1 MKKPQR
7 IGSIL
12 ETTLKGLEVDGQ
24 IRAYSLWG
32 AWKEI
37 VGEPI
42 AQQAQPQAI
51 RNGILFVTVSHST
64 WVQQLQFLKTMLLDK
79 INTYFGE
86 PLIKDMRF
94 RLGKTPSSLT
104 SAAKTEAWQKEN
116 LDDATLKRIENLL
129 RNVPDEETKKA
140 IREVFIK
147 GAKVDRHRKK

>member
-1 MKKPQR
+1 MKKPER

-51 RNGILFVTVSHST
+51 RNQILFVTVSHPT

-94 RLGKTPSSLT
+94 RLGKLPSSPT
-104 SAAKTEAWQKEN
+104 SAGKTQIWEKEK
-116 LDDATLKRIENLL
+116 LEDATLKRIENLL
-129 RNVPDEETKKA
+129 QKVPDEETKNVLK
-140 IREVFIK
+140 EVFIK
-147 GAKVDRHRKK
+147 GAKVNRHRKK

>member
-12 ETTLKGLEVDGQ
+12 ESTLKNLEVDGQ
-24 IRAYSLWG
+24 IKAYSLWG
-32 AWKEI
+32 AWKGI
-37 VGEPI
+37 VGDPI

-51 RNGILFVTVSHST
+51 RNQILFVTVSHPT

-94 RLGKTPSSLT
+94 RLGKPPSST
-104 SAAKTEAWQKEN
+104 TPAGKTEMWKKEK
-116 LDDATLKRIENLL
+116 LDEATLKRIESFLQK
-129 RNVPDEETKKA
+129 VPDEETRKVLK
-140 IREVFIK
+140 EVFIK

>member
-12 ETTLKGLEVDGQ
+12 ESTLKNLEVDGQ
-24 IRAYSLWG
+24 IKAYSLWG

-51 RNGILFVTVSHST
+51 RNQILFVTVSHPT

-94 RLGKTPSSLT
+94 RLGKPSSSPT
-104 SAAKTEAWQKEN
+104 SVEKAEMWKKEK
-116 LDDATLKRIENLL
+116 LDEATLKRIESFLEK
-129 RNVPDEETKKA
+129 VQDGETKQVLK
-140 IREVFIK
+140 EVFIK
-147 GAKVDRHRKK
+147 GAKVARHRKK

>member
-12 ETTLKGLEVDGQ
+12 KTTLRGLEVDGQ
-24 IRAYSLWG
+24 IKAYSLWG

-51 RNGILFVTVSHST
+51 RSQILFVTVSHPT

-94 RLGKTPSSLT
+94 RLGKTASSLT
-104 SAAKTEAWQKEN
+104 PSGKTEMWQKEK
-116 LDDATLKRIENLL
+116 LDEATLKRIENLL
-129 RNVPDEETKKA
+129 QNVPDEETKKVL
-140 IREVFIK
+140 REVFVK

>member
-12 ETTLKGLEVDGQ
+12 ETTLKNLEVDSQ

-51 RNGILFVTVSHST
+51 RNQILFVTVSHPT
-64 WVQQLQFLKTMLLDK
+64 WVQQLHFLKTMLLDK

-94 RLGKTPSSLT
+94 RLGKPLSSLT
-104 SAAKTEAWQKEN
+104 SVEKTEIWQKEE

-129 RNVPDEETKKA
+129 QNVPDEETKKVLK
-140 IREVFIK
+140 EVFIN